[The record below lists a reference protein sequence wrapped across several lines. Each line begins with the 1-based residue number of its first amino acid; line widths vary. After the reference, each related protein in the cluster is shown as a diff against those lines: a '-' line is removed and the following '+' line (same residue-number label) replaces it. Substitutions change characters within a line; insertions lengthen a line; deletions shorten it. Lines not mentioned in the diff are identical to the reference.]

1 MCFCVILNFIS
12 ETVPKTLFMQ
22 GGREVRRKIIIC
34 VLIMA
39 CIIIIAYGDGK
50 KQEMSSSVSI
60 SSIGIEIEELFWN
73 EEKGEYEYC
82 ESPTKNGEL
91 VIWGD
96 KLPKN
101 MRVKNSCEEPV
112 WIRVG
117 FCQTIVKNGSEK
129 ESLEKSEDLVEFV
142 WRDKWKKKKEDNLYY
157 YDGVLEGGETTEDF
171 FESVKFKGDLVGA
184 KIKIT
189 VCAQAEQAVNNL
201 DNPWETTP
209 EFKFSTASS

>member
-1 MCFCVILNFIS
+1 
-12 ETVPKTLFMQ
+12 MQ

-39 CIIIIAYGDGK
+39 CIIIIAYGDGN
-50 KQEMSSSVSI
+50 KQEMRSSISI

-142 WRDKWKKKKEDNLYY
+142 WRDKWKKKKEDNLITMMVYW
-157 YDGVLEGGETTEDF
+157 
-171 FESVKFKGDLVGA
+171 KGA
-184 KIKIT
+184 KQRRT
-189 VCAQAEQAVNNL
+189 FLNQLNL
-201 DNPWETTP
+201 KTIL
-209 EFKFSTASS
+209 